1 MIREYYDYVN
11 EFVDELSQTIADYC
25 ATDSNDELNYYIERN
40 GDEIIAS
47 AVLYYGSYKFDN
59 FQKIYERFEADI
71 IDRAPGLF
79 N

>member
-59 FQKIYERFEADI
+59 FQKIYERFETDI